1 MDSKETANSFL
12 RIFLHIIFKRK
23 FLVITIFAAT
33 VSIAGIYAIQIDP
46 IYTASSQIL
55 VKLGREHF
63 FVPTSTDETFR
74 PTISFSS
81 LEQMN
86 SEIELIKSRPL
97 IERVVDAIG
106 PAVIYKDLTDKSPGI
121 YERFRLHL
129 TQFFKQILNRDKLD
143 TQASID
149 GKPLALS
156 KIDRAVLGVQKG
168 LAVQAVRNSRVIEI
182 NFKHKDPQIA
192 ANVIEA
198 LVSAYLEIR
207 SHVYKNPESYSFF
220 QGQSNLLKARIDRL
234 EETLK
239 TFKKQHNIISLEEER
254 TLTLRKKADL
264 QSALNESLSEKVE
277 TEKRIGEISHQLAVT
292 PSKIQQGESTD
303 LNPYLIS
310 NLEERLVT
318 LEIKERELLTK
329 YTENNHLVQDVRKQ
343 LKIVRDRLAEQEKKR
358 YGSARFG
365 PNPTYQRLKEDLF
378 RNEAELK
385 AINAKINSQRGH
397 LVEYS
402 QRLDELNKFEHK
414 LNNLQNQ
421 LELDRKNFQ
430 LYLTK
435 HEESR
440 IHSEMDSKKIANISV
455 IKPAQPPLNPT
466 GNIAVLILAIG
477 LIAAV
482 FGSIGTAIFL
492 EYLNEDLERPEEI
505 EDLLGAP
512 VLTSVPK
519 HKPKIF

>member
-1 MDSKETANSFL
+1 MDSRETANAFL
-12 RIFLHIIFKRK
+12 RIFLHILFKRK
-23 FLVITIFAAT
+23 FFIITFFSAT
-33 VSIAGIYAIQIDP
+33 ALMAGIYATKIDP

-63 FVPTSTDETFR
+63 FVPTSTNEAFT

-81 LEQMN
+81 REQIN

-97 IERVVDAIG
+97 IEKVVDAIG
-106 PAVIYKDLTDKSPGI
+106 PTVIYEDLAEKNPGI
-121 YERFRLHL
+121 LKPFELRLR
-129 TQFFKQILNRDKLD
+129 QFFKQILNRDQQQ
-143 TQASID
+143 TQASIY
-149 GKPLALS
+149 GKPLVLS
-156 KIDRAVLGVQKG
+156 KSDRAVLGVQRG
-168 LAVQAVRNSRVIEI
+168 LTVQGVRDSRVIEI
-182 NFKHKDPQIA
+182 SFKHKDPQIA
-192 ANVIEA
+192 ARVTEA

-220 QGQSNLLKARIDRL
+220 EGQSKILKARINRL
-234 EETLK
+234 EEELK
-239 TFKKQHNIISLEEER
+239 SFKKEHNIISLEEER
-254 TLTLRKKADL
+254 TIVLSKKADL
-264 QSALNESLSEKVE
+264 QSTLNESLSEKVE
-277 TEKRIGEISHQLAVT
+277 TEKRIGEISQQLEAT

-310 NLEERLVT
+310 SLEERLVS
-318 LEIKERELLTK
+318 LEIKERELLAK
-329 YTENNHLVQDVRKQ
+329 YTENNHMVQDVRKQ

-385 AINAKINSQRGH
+385 AINAKIQSQRGH
-397 LVEYS
+397 LAEYS
-402 QRLDELNKFEHK
+402 TRLDELNQFEHK
-414 LNNLQNQ
+414 LNDLQNQ
-421 LELDRKNFQ
+421 LAVDQKNFQ

-455 IKPAQPPLNPT
+455 IKPAQPPLKPT
-466 GNIAVLILAIG
+466 GNKAVLILAIG

-482 FGSIGTAIFL
+482 FGSVGMAIFL
-492 EYLNEDLERPEEI
+492 EYLSEDLERPEDI
-505 EDLLGAP
+505 ENLLGAP
-512 VLTSVPK
+512 VLTSIPK
-519 HKPKIF
+519 HRS